1 MWFIVGTRD
10 NMVCNIKEYIVHF
23 WTKKDTHIRRLSTII
38 VHAEKYLKLGLE
50 HFHSSK
56 KE

>member
-1 MWFIVGTRD
+1 
-10 NMVCNIKEYIVHF
+10 MVCNIKEYIVHF